1 MRSTLEVYCSDVS
14 AWMRNN
20 VFPISQS
27 APLFCLLV
35 LLPAAFLLGP
45 LPIDETRYLG
55 VAWEMHRTSDFL
67 VPHVNG
73 QWYSD
78 KPPLLFWLIN
88 LAWSLTGVCT
98 WSARLVTFV
107 CATLNLVL
115 LGRICR
121 QLGFDER
128 ATRHA
133 QWLLAGSFYVALLAT
148 AIMFDVLLSTCV
160 LAALSGFLQ
169 ILAGQRRRG
178 ATAMALAVGAG
189 ILAKGPVM
197 LLDIVFAIACA
208 PWWNGADRT
217 HLRVGFGAIA
227 FSILAG
233 IAIALGWAIPAAIVG
248 GADYTQ
254 SLFFH
259 QTIDRM
265 ASSFAHVRPAWW
277 YVLIFPMMVL
287 PWSLSLRTKPGA
299 LTFLFNDRACRFALA
314 WIIPTLLVFCAI
326 SSKQPHYLLPLLPA
340 VAIVVASLYS
350 RGDCAPRRG
359 AFTALIFT
367 IGVFFAS
374 IGSLGSEFTWLAPF
388 ASVSPLWGV
397 GVIALAIAFSLV
409 RRRISFIAAAAM
421 TSIMAVGLIECA
433 IAVPLS
439 KHDDVTPVAMII
451 HDAQQNMQPVVH
463 LGRHYGLYEYAG
475 RLMAPLPIVTAA
487 QLPAWCADNRD
498 GLVVAMDGDL
508 QLDVPAMYSKPF
520 RDARVSVWKASGAM
534 GARVVE
540 IRPDRTHD

>member
-1 MRSTLEVYCSDVS
+1 MRSTLEVYFGDVG
-14 AWMRNN
+14 AWIREN
-20 VFPISQS
+20 VFACSQS

-67 VPHVNG
+67 IPHLNG

-88 LAWSLTGVCT
+88 LAWSVTGVCT
-98 WSARLVTFV
+98 WSARLVSFV

-115 LGRICR
+115 LGRLCR
-121 QLGFDER
+121 QLDLDAR
-128 ATRHA
+128 AARHA
-133 QWLLAGSFYVALLAT
+133 QWLLAGSFYVALFVT

-160 LAALSGFLQ
+160 LAALSGLLQ
-169 ILAGQRRRG
+169 ILSGQRRHG
-178 ATAMALAVGAG
+178 AIVMALAVGAG

-208 PWWNGADRT
+208 PWWIGADRI
-217 HLRVGFGAIA
+217 HLRVGFSAIA
-227 FSILAG
+227 FSLLAG
-233 IAIALGWAIPAAIVG
+233 IAIALGWALPAAIVG

-265 ASSFAHVRPAWW
+265 ASSFAHERPVWW
-277 YVLIFPMMVL
+277 YALIFPMMLL
-287 PWSLSLRTKPGA
+287 PWSLSLRTRPGA
-299 LTFLFNDRACRFALA
+299 MSFLLNDRACRFALA
-314 WIIPTLLVFCAI
+314 WAIPTLLVFCAI

-340 VAIVVASLYS
+340 VAIVIASLYA
-350 RGDCAPRRG
+350 RGHCAPRRG
-359 AFTALIFT
+359 VFTALIFT
-367 IGVFFAS
+367 IGFLSAS
-374 IGSLGSEFTWLAPF
+374 IGSLATEFAWLAPF
-388 ASVSPLWGV
+388 ADVCPLWGV
-397 GVIALAIAFSLV
+397 GVIALAIVFSLV
-409 RRRISFIAAAAM
+409 HRRTSFISAAAM
-421 TSIMAVGLIECA
+421 TSIVTVGLIECA
-433 IAVPLS
+433 VAAPLS
-439 KHDDVTPVAMII
+439 TQDDVTPVATII
-451 HDAQQNMQPVVH
+451 RDAQQSTQPVVH

-475 RLMAPLPIVTAA
+475 RLTEPLPIITAA
-487 QLPAWCADNRD
+487 QLPEWCASHRD

-520 RDARVSVWKASGAM
+520 RDARVSVWRARDAIGAH
-534 GARVVE
+534 VVD
-540 IRPDRTHD
+540 IRPDRTRD

>member
-1 MRSTLEVYCSDVS
+1 MRSTLAIYCSDVG
-14 AWMRNN
+14 AWIRDRAFS
-20 VFPISQS
+20 VSPS
-27 APLFCLLV
+27 APLFILLM

-88 LAWSLTGVCT
+88 LAWALTGVCT

-107 CATLNLVL
+107 CAALNLVL

-121 QLGFDER
+121 QLGLDER
-128 ATRHA
+128 AAHHA
-133 QWLLAGSFYVALLAT
+133 QWLLAGSFYVALFAT

-169 ILAGQRRRG
+169 ILAGQRRAG
-178 ATAMALAVGAG
+178 ATVMALAVGAG

-208 PWWNGADRT
+208 PWWNGAFRT
-217 HLRVGFGAIA
+217 PLRVGFSAIV
-227 FSILAG
+227 FSMLTG

-248 GADYTQ
+248 GGDYAQ

-265 ASSFAHVRPAWW
+265 ASSFAHERPVWW
-277 YVLIFPMMVL
+277 YLLIVPMMAL
-287 PWSLSLRTKPGA
+287 PWSLSLRTRRGA
-299 LTFLFNDRACRFALA
+299 LSFFLGDRACRFALA
-314 WIIPTLLVFCAI
+314 WVVPTFVVFCAI
-326 SSKQPHYLLPLLPA
+326 GSKQPHYLLPLLPA
-340 VAIVVASLYS
+340 VAIVVASSYS
-350 RGDCAPRRG
+350 HGACAPRRG
-359 AFTALIFT
+359 VFPVLLFT
-367 IGVFFAS
+367 IGIFFAG
-374 IGSLGSEFTWLAPF
+374 IGWLAAQVSWLAPF
-388 ASVSPLWGV
+388 AGVSPLWGT
-397 GVIALAIAFSLV
+397 GVTALAIVFTLV
-409 RRRISFIAAAAM
+409 RHRTSFITAAAIA
-421 TSIMAVGLIECA
+421 SIMTVGLVECA
-433 IAVPLS
+433 VAGPIS
-439 KHDDVTPVAMII
+439 RHDDVTPVAMII
-451 HDAQQNMQPVVH
+451 HDAQRKGQPVVH

-475 RLMAPLPIVTAA
+475 RLTEPLPVITAA
-487 QLPAWCADNRD
+487 ELPRWCAIHRD

-508 QLDVPAMYSKPF
+508 QLDAPAIYSKPF
-520 RDARVSVWKASGAM
+520 RDARVSVWKAGDAI
-534 GARVVE
+534 GARVVD
-540 IRPDRTHD
+540 IRPNRAHD

>member
-1 MRSTLEVYCSDVS
+1 MRSTLEDYGSHIG
-14 AWMRNN
+14 AWIRDN
-20 VFPISQS
+20 VFPIEQL
-27 APLFCLLV
+27 APLFSLLV

-67 VPHVNG
+67 VPHLNG

-88 LAWSLTGVCT
+88 LAWLLTGVCT

-128 ATRHA
+128 AARHA
-133 QWLLAGSFYVALLAT
+133 QWLLAGSFYVALFTT

-160 LAALSGFLQ
+160 LAALFGFLQ

-208 PWWNGADRT
+208 PWWNGTDRT

-227 FSILAG
+227 FSTLAG
-233 IAIALGWAIPAAIVG
+233 IAIALGWAIPAAIIG

-265 ASSFAHVRPAWW
+265 SSSFAHERPVWW
-277 YVLIFPMMVL
+277 YALILPIMLL

-299 LTFLFNDRACRFALA
+299 LSFLLNDRACRFALA

-359 AFTALIFT
+359 VFTALIFT
-367 IGVFFAS
+367 IGILFAS
-374 IGSLGSEFTWLAPF
+374 IGLLATEFMWLAPF
-388 ASVSPLWGV
+388 ADVSPLWGV
-397 GVIALAIAFSLV
+397 SVSAVAIVFALV
-409 RRRISFIAAAAM
+409 HRRGTFIAAAAIA
-421 TSIMAVGLIECA
+421 SIVMVGLIECA
-433 IAVPLS
+433 VAWPLS
-439 KHDDVTPVAMII
+439 MHDDVTPVALII

-475 RLMAPLPIVTAA
+475 RLTAPLPIITAA
-487 QLPAWCADNRD
+487 QLPAWCTNHRD

-508 QLDVPAMYSKPF
+508 QLDIPAMYSKPF
-520 RDARVSVWKASGAM
+520 RDARVSVWKASDAI

-540 IRPDRTHD
+540 IRQDRRHD